1 MPRYP
6 TPADHSEDV
15 YNFVSIDGVSLTK
28 YPIRGTWSRQMI
40 GRRGSREPRF
50 SAYMSIVLEF
60 GIDDEAQHNQIH
72 DLWTGGGLHTVVM
85 AAPDDA
91 VHTTYT
97 GVAIDDVTANRI
109 DWYYENVRLVL
120 SGILR
125 P

>member
-6 TPADHSEDV
+6 DPVDGV
-15 YNFVSIDGVSLTK
+15 FNYVSIDNISLSK
-28 YPIRGTWSRQMI
+28 YPVRTTWSRQQI
-40 GRRGSREPRF
+40 GRVGSRELRY
-50 SAYMSIVLEF
+50 SAYMSVVLEI
-60 GIDDEAQHNQIH
+60 GICDEDEHEQIH

-85 AAPDDA
+85 AAPDDGT
-91 VHTTYT
+91 HTTYT
-97 GVAIDDVTANRI
+97 GIVIDEVTANRV

>member
-6 TPADHSEDV
+6 DPIDGV
-15 YNFVSIDGVSLTK
+15 YNYVSIDGVALSK
-28 YPIRGTWSRQMI
+28 YPIRGTWDRAMI
-40 GRRGSREPRF
+40 GRRGTKEPRF

-60 GIDDEAQHNQIH
+60 GIETEAEHNQIH
-72 DLWTGGGLHTVVM
+72 DLWTGGGLHTVIM
-85 AAPDDA
+85 AAPDDG

-97 GVAIDDVTANRI
+97 GVAIDEVTSNRV
-109 DWYYENVRLVL
+109 DWYYENIRMVL

>member
-6 TPADHSEDV
+6 SAVYREQV
-15 YNFVSIDGVSLTK
+15 YNYVSIDGISLSK
-28 YPIRGTWSRQMI
+28 FPIRGTWARQRI
-40 GRRGSREPRF
+40 GRRGDREPRF

-60 GIDDEAQHNQIH
+60 GIESEAEYNQIH

-85 AAPDDA
+85 AAPDDG
-91 VHTTYT
+91 VHTSYT
-97 GVAIDDVTANRI
+97 GVAIDEVTANRV
-109 DWYYENVRLVL
+109 DHYYENVRMLL